1 MIPQRMFPSEFS
13 QGGLKNR
20 VTACRKRLR
29 ENRVMLRSPANGNIE
44 TLFSVATSGGERSSL
59 EFESQQPQETAVLL
73 EEQEVGIT

>member
-20 VTACRKRLR
+20 VSACRKRLR
-29 ENRVMLRSPANGNIE
+29 EKRVMLRSPAGGNIE
-44 TLFSVATSGGERSSL
+44 LFSAATSSGERSSL
-59 EFESQQPQETAVLL
+59 EFESQQPQETVALL

>member
-29 ENRVMLRSPANGNIE
+29 ENRVMLRTPARGSVESI
-44 TLFSVATSGGERSSL
+44 FSAAATSGQRSPL

>member
-29 ENRVMLRSPANGNIE
+29 ENRVMLRSPAGGNIE
-44 TLFSVATSGGERSSL
+44 LFSGATSSGERSPL
-59 EFESQQPQETAVLL
+59 EFESQQPREPVVLL